1 MSIITISRGSYS
13 QGKEVAE
20 RVAQRLGYECVAREV
35 LLEASEQF
43 NIPEAKLLM
52 TIKNAPSILDR
63 FTYGREKYIAY
74 IQAAI
79 LKHFQKDN
87 VVYHGMAGHFFV
99 KGIPHVLKVRIIA
112 DMNNRVRVVMER
124 DGISAKEALRTI
136 KKLDDDRLK
145 WSRLLYGIDTGD
157 PNLYDLVLHIQKLT
171 VEDAADIICHT
182 VNLKHFRTTSESQV
196 ILDDLVLAAQVKATF
211 INLKP
216 DIQVVAKNGVVSLFV
231 EAHTAQDVEL
241 VQEIKQMVGNLPG
254 LKELKIDIIPSINF
268 SS

>member
-13 QGKEVAE
+13 QGKDVAE

-112 DMNNRVRVVMER
+112 DMNDRIKVIMER
-124 DGISAKEALRTI
+124 DKVSGKEAMRVI
-136 KKLDDDRLK
+136 KKLDEERLK
-145 WSRLLYGIDTGD
+145 WSRQLYGIDTGD
-157 PNLYDLVLHIQKLT
+157 PSLYDLVLHIQKLS
-171 VEDAADIICHT
+171 VDDAADIICHT
-182 VNLKHFRTTSESQV
+182 VNLKHFRTTPESQV
-196 ILDDLVLAAQVKATF
+196 IMDDLVLASQVKAIL

-216 DIQVVAKNGVVSLFV
+216 DIQVMAKNSVVYLIM
-231 EAHTAQDVEL
+231 EAHTAQDVDL
-241 VQEIKQMVGNLPG
+241 VQEIQQMVGNLPG
-254 LKELKIDIIPSINF
+254 LTEVKIDVVPSITF
-268 SS
+268 SN

>member
-20 RVAQRLGYECVAREV
+20 KVAQRLGYECIAREV

-79 LKHFQKDN
+79 LKHFQQDN

-112 DMNNRVRVVMER
+112 DMNDRIKVIMER
-124 DGISAKEALRTI
+124 DRVSAKEAIRTL
-136 KKLDDDRLK
+136 KKLDEERLK
-145 WSRLLYGIDTGD
+145 WSRQLYGIDTSD
-157 PNLYDLVLHIQKLT
+157 PSLYDLVLHIQKLS
-171 VEDAADIICHT
+171 VDDAADIICHT
-182 VNLKHFRTTSESQV
+182 VNLRHFRTTPESQV
-196 ILDDLVLAAQVKATF
+196 ILDDLVLASQVKATL

-216 DIQVVAKNGVVSLFV
+216 DIQVVANNGVVNLIM
-231 EAHTAQDVEL
+231 EAHNAQDVDL
-241 VQEIKQMVGNLPG
+241 VQELQQMVGNLPG
-254 LKELKIDIIPSINF
+254 LKEVKIDVLPSISF
-268 SS
+268 SN

>member
-20 RVAQRLGYECVAREV
+20 RVAQRLGYECIAREV

-43 NIPEAKLLM
+43 NIPETKLLM

-63 FTYGREKYIAY
+63 FTYGRERYIAY

-112 DMNNRVRVVMER
+112 DMKNRLKVVMER
-124 DGISAKEALRTI
+124 DGVSEKTALRTI
-136 KKLDDDRLK
+136 KRLDDERLK
-145 WSRLLYGIDTGD
+145 WSRQLYGIDTGD
-157 PNLYDLVLHIQKLT
+157 ANLYDLVLHIQKLT
-171 VEDAADIICHT
+171 VDDAADIICHT
-182 VNLKHFRTTSESQV
+182 VNLRHFRPTPESQM
-196 ILDDLVLAAQVKATF
+196 IMDDLVLAAQVKAAF
-211 INLKP
+211 IDLSP
-216 DIQVVAKNGVVSLFV
+216 SIQVVAKEGVVNLWI
-231 EAHTAQDVEL
+231 EAHSTQDVEL
-241 VQEIKQMVGNLPG
+241 IQELKQVVGNIPG
-254 LKELKIDIIPSINF
+254 LKELKIDVAPSISF
-268 SS
+268 SN